1 MADLV
6 ERIGTLEQVGDL
18 YLKSYKPGEIARKL
32 NISAA
37 QAKHYINQY
46 QSLVQQKVQND
57 PDFMDRV
64 ADNTI
69 EALERLDKIVVE
81 AWETYETAKD
91 NEMVNQQINLLKVA
105 ATLEQQR
112 ANLLQLMGAK
122 MDGGM
127 MAKMQRA
134 EKVNSIVSHI
144 IKDSISQCEKCK
156 LEAMPRLAEA
166 FRLMN
171 EAEEV
176 VDFED
181 VEEVEVIEDEVEEH
195 DHAAMMSEVIAHD

>member
-6 ERIGTLEQVGDL
+6 ERINTLEQVGDL
-18 YLKSYKPGEIARKL
+18 HLKSYKPGEIARKL
-32 NISAA
+32 GISTQ
-37 QAKHYINQY
+37 QAKHYVNQY
-46 QSLVQQKVQND
+46 ISLVQNKVQND

-105 ATLEQQR
+105 AQLEQQR

-144 IKDSISQCEKCK
+144 IKDSVSQCERCK
-156 LEAMPRLAEA
+156 LEIMPRLAEA

-181 VEEVEVIEDEVEEH
+181 VEEVIEEEEVEEH
-195 DHAAMMSEVIAHD
+195 DHSAMMADVIAHD